1 MSIKKAQHAAAD
13 LALTKTNYKQPLT
26 KMKLK
31 ASGHYSNTN
40 YTTNNSFYK
49 NNLFIYIDNITPTV
63 ELNALA
69 MKRGEQ
75 TVYTVIETPQ
85 YVSAP
90 PPPSTIF
97 NGFRPE
103 MYSHARTGSYN
114 NFNNIV

>member
-1 MSIKKAQHAAAD
+1 M
-13 LALTKTNYKQPLT
+13 
-26 KMKLK
+26 
-31 ASGHYSNTN
+31 
-40 YTTNNSFYK
+40 
-49 NNLFIYIDNITPTV
+49 

-85 YVSAP
+85 YLATPQTSN
-90 PPPSTIF
+90 TMY

-103 MYSHARTGSYN
+103 IYSHARTAGPYN

>member
-1 MSIKKAQHAAAD
+1 MF
-13 LALTKTNYKQPLT
+13 TNKILMFT
-26 KMKLK
+26 LK
-31 ASGHYSNTN
+31 
-40 YTTNNSFYK
+40 F
-49 NNLFIYIDNITPTV
+49 LFIDNITPTV

-90 PPPSTIF
+90 PPPPPNAMY

-103 MYSHARTGSYN
+103 LYSHARNAGPYN
-114 NFNNIV
+114 NFNNLV